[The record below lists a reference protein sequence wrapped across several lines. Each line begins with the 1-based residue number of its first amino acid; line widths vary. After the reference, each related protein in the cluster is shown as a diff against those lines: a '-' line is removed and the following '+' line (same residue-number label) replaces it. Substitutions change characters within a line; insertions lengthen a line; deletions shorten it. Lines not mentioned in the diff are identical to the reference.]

1 MWQGI
6 VSGLFGLLG
15 IFAPSSELPDTA
27 AFEEQVPRFAQHFAV
42 DSGRVRVLRTDKSSP
57 SPLLMY
63 ASTRVCLLQVN
74 ENSQSRRVWAH
85 FLNGAQGEQLEA
97 VIVFSAGHELTHC
110 AVAEQGRRA
119 RFKPQLEQ
127 TLGIRFANNTQFE
140 EALADLVGL
149 AYLKR
154 EKPEML
160 DWMRD
165 RLRTV
170 RMDFSSRNPD
180 HDSSAL
186 LSDAN
191 IDKAAEFFK
200 PDKLQRAAL
209 AENTGG

>member
-1 MWQGI
+1 M
-6 VSGLFGLLG
+6 
-15 IFAPSSELPDTA
+15 
-27 AFEEQVPRFAQHFAV
+27 
-42 DSGRVRVLRTDKSSP
+42 K
-57 SPLLMY
+57 
-63 ASTRVCLLQVN
+63 
-74 ENSQSRRVWAH
+74 
-85 FLNGAQGEQLEA
+85 GEQLEA

-119 RFKPQLEQ
+119 KFRPQLEQ
-127 TLGIRFANNTQFE
+127 ALGTTFASSTQFE

-154 EKPEML
+154 EKPL
-160 DWMRD
+160 QLNWMRD

-191 IDKAAEFFK
+191 IEWAANLLSN
-200 PDKLQRAAL
+200 PVQ
-209 AENTGG
+209 